1 MVKATED
8 PTNTSSTPQS
18 AELSGLARRLHARA
32 ESVLLRDQPE
42 QQSDMRT
49 AARFLEELI
58 RLRSEI
64 AAARTALDATIA
76 AIKTTLKC
84 EIVINV
90 RDGGVVA
97 IENLPPGLT
106 VIVRTHDVEAP
117 KVVETYWRQDPADA
131 PEPTDLFVDITGD
144 DGTSRR
150 NVPLRE
156 AVGNDPAEYEDCRQT
171 LLGDGHCT
179 IGGGEFPLH
188 HLELVGNDVASVA
201 RAIDKLVA
209 GIRKAIESTTDP
221 VCRNHLREL
230 LGEG

>member
-1 MVKATED
+1 MVKATD
-8 PTNTSSTPQS
+8 QPSNTPSSPQS
-18 AELSGLARRLHARA
+18 AELSGLARRLSARA

-64 AAARTALDATIA
+64 AAARAALDATIA

-90 RDGGVVA
+90 RDGGVAA

-106 VIVRTHDVEAP
+106 IIVNNYDVEAP
-117 KVVETYWRQDPADA
+117 KVVTTYWRQDPADA
-131 PEPTDLFVDITGD
+131 PSDLYVDVTGD

-156 AVGNDPAEYEDCRQT
+156 AVGNDPEEYEDCRTT
-171 LLGDGHCT
+171 LLADGKCT
-179 IGGGEFPLH
+179 TGGGDSPLL
-188 HLELVGNDVASVA
+188 HLELVNQAYDEAGLAMIA
-201 RAIDKLVA
+201 RLRAGIQQAID
-209 GIRKAIESTTDP
+209 STTDE
-221 VCRNHLREL
+221 VCRNHLRQL
-230 LGEG
+230 LGGQ

>member
-1 MVKATED
+1 MADTES
-8 PTNTSSTPQS
+8 TNTSPSSQS
-18 AELSGLARRLHARA
+18 AELSGLARRLNARA

-76 AIKTTLKC
+76 AIKSTLKC

-97 IENLPPGLT
+97 IDNLPPGLT
-106 VIVRTHDVEAP
+106 VIVNNHDVEAP
-117 KVVETYWRQDPADA
+117 KVVTTYWRQDPADA
-131 PEPTDLFVDITGD
+131 PEPPDLFVDVTGD

-156 AVGNDPAEYEDCRQT
+156 VIGDDAEEYRDCRQT
-171 LLGDGHCT
+171 LLTDGKCT
-179 IGGGEFPLH
+179 TGGGASPLY
-188 HLELVGNDVASVA
+188 HLELVGNDEIALLRS
-201 RAIDKLVA
+201 